1 MDSGKDRRRYVR
13 LPLLL
18 KATARA
24 LDLYGSSAAS
34 AVLVQGNIED
44 ISEGGLRFVTN
55 RELPASALVEFRI
68 VVPSVPVPIPT
79 LLSVRWSRKRRS
91 GRSYDVGL
99 QFLAGKEEPKS

>member
-1 MDSGKDRRRYVR
+1 MDSGKHRRRYVR

-24 LDLYGSSAAS
+24 LDIYGSSVAS
-34 AVLVQGNIED
+34 AVLVHGNIED

-55 RELPASALVEFRI
+55 RDLPASALVDFRI
-68 VVPSVPVPIPT
+68 VVPDVPVPIPT

-91 GRSYDVGL
+91 GRRYDVGL
-99 QFLAGKEEPKS
+99 QFLA

>member
-24 LDLYGSSAAS
+24 LDIYGSSVPS
-34 AVLVQGNIED
+34 AVPAHGNIED
-44 ISEGGLRFVTN
+44 ISEGGLRFVTD
-55 RELPASALVEFRI
+55 RGLPASALVEFRI
-68 VVPSVPVPIPT
+68 VVPAVPVPLPT

-91 GRSYDVGL
+91 GNRYDVGL
-99 QFLAGKEEPKS
+99 QFLA

>member
-68 VVPSVPVPIPT
+68 VVPSARRDTARLVPV
-79 LLSVRWSRKRRS
+79 LEVAARGV
-91 GRSYDVGL
+91 GRE
-99 QFLAGKEEPKS
+99 LARVSSFR